1 MAQPNRV
8 ASPRSRL
15 LKRIQSVLPT
25 LSANDRRLA
34 DYLLDRFPRGAWETV
49 ETVAKDVGVSK
60 AAVIRF
66 AARLGYDGFGDLQK
80 ELQDDVAEVFA
91 SPLTLL
97 ESMTIGQGN
106 DALEQ
111 FRQVALQNL
120 ATMPEQETVETMA
133 DLPKR
138 ILDCKGR
145 VYVIGASRSFGAA
158 HYLHYALSLLMS
170 KVSLLPV
177 EPSALNTAL
186 LDVTADDIIV
196 AICVRRYATQVI
208 RALEHCA
215 RRGAYRVTITDSFL
229 GPARPVSTHLIVVP
243 TTSGSFLDSSIVTIF
258 YIEALIAMVASACKE
273 QAAPRLAELL
283 RIGREFGTF
292 QDSRS

>member
-1 MAQPNRV
+1 MAKQNSLS
-8 ASPRSRL
+8 SPRSRL
-15 LKRIQSVLPT
+15 LKRIQGVLPT

-34 DYLLDRFPRGAWETV
+34 DHLLGRFPRGAWETV
-49 ETVAKDVGVSK
+49 ETVANDVGVSK

-80 ELQDDVAEVFA
+80 ELQDDLAEIFA

-97 ESMTIGQGN
+97 ESMSIGQGS
-106 DALEQ
+106 DAVEQ

-120 ATMPEQETVETMA
+120 AAKPEQETTETFA

-138 ILDCKGR
+138 IVECKGR

-158 HYLHYALSLLMS
+158 HYLHYALSLLMP
-170 KVSLLPV
+170 KVFLLPV

-186 LDVTADDIIV
+186 LDVTADDLVI

-215 RRGAYRVTITDSFL
+215 KRGAYRVTITDSFL

-243 TTSGSFLDSSIVTIF
+243 VASGSFLDSSIVTIF
-258 YIEALIAMVASACKE
+258 YIEALLAMVASACKE

-292 QDSRS
+292 EDSRP